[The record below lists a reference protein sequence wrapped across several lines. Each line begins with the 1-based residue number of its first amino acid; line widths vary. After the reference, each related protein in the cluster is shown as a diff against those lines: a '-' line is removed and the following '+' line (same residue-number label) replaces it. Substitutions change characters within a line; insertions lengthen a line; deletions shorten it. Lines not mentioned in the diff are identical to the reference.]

1 MTHRW
6 SWSVG
11 VWGGSLTLLVLV
23 GAGRV
28 YGLVS
33 APSVQGKG
41 SSHCLSLKRWS
52 TGTTW
57 PSVVKMY
64 LLSDL
69 CRGLSSSN
77 SCSGK
82 KTRNKTNTSSG
93 NAFHHINFDQTSSKI
108 PPQKITFLLSSAST
122 MYWVEPIRRTR
133 ATAQHNNI

>member
-1 MTHRW
+1 MG
-6 SWSVG
+6 VG
-11 VWGGSLTLLVLV
+11 GGSLTLLVLV

-77 SCSGK
+77 SCSGEKNK
-82 KTRNKTNTSSG
+82 K
-93 NAFHHINFDQTSSKI
+93 
-108 PPQKITFLLSSAST
+108 
-122 MYWVEPIRRTR
+122 
-133 ATAQHNNI
+133 